1 MIYIYT
7 YLHEL
12 CDEIFLYMC
21 IYKCIFSP
29 TNGDQD
35 QSFVTLLIFFRI
47 SIVAKESI
55 SPLCA
60 HYKESRAPVIPWQV
74 VSMLEINIYYV

>member
-1 MIYIYT
+1 MSYVIRYFYICVY
-7 YLHEL
+7 
-12 CDEIFLYMC
+12 INV
-21 IYKCIFSP
+21 CIFSP
-29 TNGDQD
+29 TNGNQD
-35 QSFVTLLIFFRI
+35 QSFITLLIFFRI